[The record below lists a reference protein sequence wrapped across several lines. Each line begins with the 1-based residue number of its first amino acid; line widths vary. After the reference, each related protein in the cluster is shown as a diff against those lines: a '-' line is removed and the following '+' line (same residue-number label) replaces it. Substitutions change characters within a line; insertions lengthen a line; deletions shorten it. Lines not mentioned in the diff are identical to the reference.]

1 MKFKKIVSLL
11 TTVMVAAAP
20 ICSTSYVNATLD
32 SDSSYLVGDINDD
45 DSVNITDVAYMM
57 QFLKGSVSAT
67 ARTAKRLDINQDNV
81 IDSRD
86 MDALFEIIDS
96 GETSHLTYPSSL
108 ATLPPQ
114 KTDSLTGGI
123 EYNIYRAGSGSY
135 VDSYRLRP
143 VNGLT
148 SYTPSSRGIIG
159 TDDRVREPG
168 LGGVINVQSSSGE
181 NFGTAFAV
189 DSHTLLT
196 AAHVIYQKNN
206 SSGEIPS
213 NLKFVV
219 FGVDN
224 EPLMELH
231 ARYYHIPN
239 YFVQNAYVGIPAT
252 ENRSNSNAWPYDY
265 AIVKV
270 YEDISTVVNFN
281 LGVVNSDFSSSDLR
295 VTGFGATDPNIYI
308 NENNVNVKTTG
319 SGSTYIDPS
328 NPTPNQLIRYNTD
341 TVVGDSGAPVYIV
354 NQIAATEENAPPIEI
369 RTAIAINHFQFYATD
384 QDTNLFLRYTVN
396 QGVKINTDIL
406 HFVYNNEHL

>member
-1 MKFKKIVSLL
+1 MKFKKIISLL
-11 TTVMVAAAP
+11 TTMMVAAAP
-20 ICSTSYVNATLD
+20 ICSTSYVNAT
-32 SDSSYLVGDINDD
+32 SDSSSTYLVGDINDD
-45 DSVNITDVAYMM
+45 DSVNITDVSYMM
-57 QFLKGSVSAT
+57 QFLKGSVSAN

-108 ATLPPQ
+108 PSLPNQ
-114 KTDSLTGGI
+114 KNDLLTGI
-123 EYNIYRAGSGSY
+123 NYNIYRAGSGAYVSSY
-135 VDSYRLRP
+135 KLDP
-143 VNGLT
+143 VEELT

-159 TDDRVREPG
+159 TDDREREPG

-196 AAHVIYQKNN
+196 AAHVIYQKNY
-206 SSGEIPS
+206 SSIGIPS

-239 YFVQNAYVGIPAT
+239 YYVQNAYVGIPAT
-252 ENRSNSNAWPYDY
+252 ENRSNPDAWPYDY

-270 YEDISTVVNFN
+270 YEDISTLVNFN

-319 SGSTYIDPS
+319 SGSICTDY
-328 NPTPNQLIRYNTD
+328 NNGNPNQLIQYNTD
-341 TVVGDSGAPVYIV
+341 TVGGDSGAPVYIV
-354 NQIAATEENAPPIEI
+354 NQIETEEENTHPIEI
-369 RTAIAINHFQFYATD
+369 KTAIAIHHVHFYR
-384 QDTNLFLRYTVN
+384 TNPITNTFLYYTVN